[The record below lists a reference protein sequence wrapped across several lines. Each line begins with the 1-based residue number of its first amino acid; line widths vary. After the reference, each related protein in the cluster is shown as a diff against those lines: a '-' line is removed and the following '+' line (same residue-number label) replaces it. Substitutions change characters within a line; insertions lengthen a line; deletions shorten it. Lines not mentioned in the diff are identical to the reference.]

1 MYVVHEGRILKRY
14 IPFDLWVKLR
24 LWNTHLIASVMP
36 QLQYGYFCIQILEA
50 TFLAVLARFTFI
62 LFSSLLNQLPK
73 TYSEKQ
79 LSAVF

>member
-1 MYVVHEGRILKRY
+1 
-14 IPFDLWVKLR
+14 
-24 LWNTHLIASVMP
+24 MP
-36 QLQYGYFCIQILEA
+36 QLQYVYFCIQILEA